1 MLRTGS
7 LLTDIADTEGEIMNE
22 DNSRYLNIAVIVAG
36 IDEEYQYN
44 IICGINKYARENDIN
59 VSYFA
64 AFGGILGSRKFDTG
78 EYRIY
83 QLADFT
89 KFDGVILMNNT
100 ISDSAVKEMISDKI
114 RRSGVPTVVFDSGD
128 IPEFCNISINN
139 NEAMKEIVRH
149 VIREHGAKKLNYISG
164 PLSNPEAVD
173 RYRAFIEVMAE
184 NGLSVDEERVY
195 FGEFRSIDGR
205 MAIENFS
212 RSKGETPDAIICA
225 NDAMALAAIS
235 ALEKIG
241 YKVPDDVIVT
251 GFDCTYNARNYSPSL
266 TTVKRPLYAAG
277 YTAVGKLAEAIGGK
291 AIESCKLVAAPVFAE
306 SCGCPDCTG
315 EDIKDFRKRI
325 YRKTETTNMNISF
338 LNRLTAGLAE
348 TETSSDHFDVI
359 ESFIEE
365 LDCEKFCLCL
375 TEDWRD
381 SLDLPSDPEEEYASY
396 MTAPLIWDKGERR
409 SVGYYPSSKMFPEL
423 METGGNINYFLPL
436 HFRDRTLGY
445 YIITNGD
452 FPINSLL
459 CHTLTMNISN
469 SIENIRKLFH
479 LNKAMDELDRLYSID
494 PLCNIF
500 NRNGFIKR
508 ADEMFRKCAE
518 KKKSIM
524 LSFIDMDR
532 LKYIN
537 DNYGHNEGDFAL
549 QRLATVISECCE
561 SNSICARFGGDEFVI
576 FTAGADEDD
585 GEALIRRFNS
595 KIENMNRIIKKPYR
609 LSASIG
615 NAVENADGNTTLF
628 DIIQRADDKMYE
640 LKKTRRAE
648 LEKIYPSETST
659 ESEEDSKAGL

>member
-1 MLRTGS
+1 M
-7 LLTDIADTEGEIMNE
+7 IIEGENMNSE
-22 DNSRYLNIAVIVAG
+22 NGNYLSIAVIVAG

-64 AFGGILGSRKFDTG
+64 AFGGILGSRKFDIG
-78 EYRIY
+78 EYAIY
-83 QLADFT
+83 KLTDFS

-100 ISDSAVKEMISDKI
+100 ISDSAVKEMVTERV
-114 RRSGVPTVVFDSGD
+114 RRSGVPTVVFDCGD
-128 IPEFCNISINN
+128 IHEFCNVSINN
-139 NEAMKEIVRH
+139 NEAMKELVRH
-149 VIREHGAKKLNYISG
+149 VIREHGASVINYISG

-184 NGLSVDEERVY
+184 NGLSIDEERVY
-195 FGEFRSIDGR
+195 FGEFRSMDGK
-205 MAIENFS
+205 MAVEAFA
-212 RSKGETPDAIICA
+212 RSDSEPPDAIICA

-235 ALEKIG
+235 ALEKLG
-241 YKVPDDVIVT
+241 YKIPYDIIVT

-266 TTVKRPLYAAG
+266 TTVKRPLFTAG
-277 YTAVGKLAEAIGGK
+277 YTALSKLVDAIGGK
-291 AIESCKLVAAPVFAE
+291 TTKGCRLEAAPVFAE
-306 SCGCPDCTG
+306 SCGCADCAG
-315 EDIKDFRKRI
+315 EDIKGFRKRI
-325 YRKTETTNMNISF
+325 YRKTEVTNMNISF

-348 TETSSDHFDVI
+348 TESSHEHFDVI
-359 ESFIEE
+359 ESFVEE

-381 SLDLPSDPEEEYASY
+381 NMDLPTAPDAEYSSY

-409 SVGYYPSSKMFPEL
+409 SVGYFPSSKMFPEL

-445 YIITNGD
+445 YIMTNGD

-549 QRLATVISECCE
+549 QRLAAVISECCDQK
-561 SNSICARFGGDEFVI
+561 SICARFGGDEFVI
-576 FTAGADEDD
+576 FSMDAVEED
-585 GEALIRRFNS
+585 GEALIRRFNT
-595 KIENMNRIIKKPYR
+595 KLDNMNRIIKKPYR

-615 NAVENADGNTTLF
+615 NAVENADSSTTLF

-648 LEKIYPSETST
+648 LEKLYPSETST
-659 ESEEDSKAGL
+659 ESEVDSKAGL